1 MLKCDSSNKC
11 IENDDTIRIFDN
23 RDDEFYLTLI
33 IAARLELDHP
43 FAKKVRDRLER
54 EQPEAFGAIKL
65 DDTVKKDYVHKFC
78 KTKCGLG
85 TIVGNHLSGSHVRGT
100 EDKVAGDVANYLKDV
115 YSVRQDVKDQI
126 RTLEPENLPVTTVED
141 DGNGVAPTPAPV
153 VLNPMC
159 EGTNYHVLTS
169 KKPEIRSKFE
179 KSSDECIQDKGCE
192 DPRECMGDT
201 WGCGLS
207 SATSVLKDV
216 PTNEEDISSKYPQLG
231 SCASK
236 KSGNEFSKDIMCLAG
251 QPIYKW
257 LDTSDK
263 MCLLV
268 DDFNHPIKD
277 KDQKQMK
284 VPLSSYSSTRLESMV
299 TMMQDVPSL
308 AACKIDTDVL
318 PKCRKVSVETI
329 HVNPGSSRGEPTVHR
344 CCSERYVA
352 VKDIECEMKMSITRE
367 ENNLESTFTCEKRSA
382 YSKLYGTPIKFD
394 HDAKSPTDSCFC
406 QELKT
411 AKNQGQ
417 YDGHKQGMTNQFGS
431 PVRPGIGVGRVGGGG
446 VGIGGGVGGTF
457 ASKCWRA
464 SFLVAVGLLLMVLY
478 VRVLY

>member
-1 MLKCDSSNKC
+1 MSKCDSSNKC
-11 IENDDTIRIFDN
+11 DIENDTIKIFDN

-33 IAARLELDHP
+33 IAAHLNLDHP
-43 FAKKVRDRLER
+43 FARMVRARLER
-54 EQPEAFGAIKL
+54 EQPEAFGAIRL

-85 TIVGNHLSGSHVRGT
+85 TVVGNHLSGSHVRGT
-100 EDKVAGDVANYLKDV
+100 EDKVAGDVARYLKDV
-115 YSVRQDVKDQI
+115 YSVRQDVQGQI
-126 RTLEPENLPVTTVED
+126 RTLEANNLPVNSVED
-141 DGNGVAPTPAPV
+141 DGDDVAPTPAPV

-159 EGTNYHVLTS
+159 EGTNYHKLTS
-169 KKPEIRSKFE
+169 KYPGIRSKFE
-179 KSSDECIQDKGCE
+179 KSPDECIQDKGCE
-192 DPRECMGDT
+192 DGRKCIGDT
-201 WGCGLS
+201 GSCGKDSLT
-207 SATSVLKDV
+207 SAFKDI
-216 PTNEEDISSKYPQLG
+216 PTNEETLTSKYPQLG

-236 KSGNEFSKDIMCLAG
+236 KSGNEFSKDMMCLGG

-284 VPLSSYSSTRLESMV
+284 VPLSSYSSTRLESLFSQ
-299 TMMQDVPSL
+299 MQDVPSL

-329 HVNPGSSRGEPTVHR
+329 HVNPGSSSGKPTVHR

-352 VKDIECEMKMSITRE
+352 VKDIECEMQISGKRE
-367 ENNLESTFTCEKRSA
+367 EDNLESTFTCEKRSA

-394 HDAKSPTDSCFC
+394 TDAKSPTDSCFC
-406 QELKT
+406 QRLKT
-411 AKNQGQ
+411 AKNQGE

-446 VGIGGGVGGTF
+446 GTF

-464 SFLVAVGLLLMVLY
+464 SFLVAVSLLLMVLY